1 MAGRWCQ
8 PGLGKARM
16 EARLAFGTRTI
27 APRPDF
33 APRCP
38 VSPDPHRPPRLT
50 GSRFAFQIKLRQL
63 TRRSPRLTVFVDGC
77 CWHGCPLH
85 ATSPKTNGAYWREKI
100 AANRTRAGTAAP
112 SWSFLVSVVGIL
124 LRRGRS
130 RVAASASKPTN
141 VHSLTLAAR
150 RERRSPF
157 RASGIRR
164 CLRVTEMPRWRGG
177 NLRSPSS
184 RSSLSCAPTVTP
196 VMPRLKRRRSVLER
210 LQSDYISLRTRTTG
224 CVPFG
229 RKISATTGD
238 RFPRSAAHNRP
249 CNSSN
254 VRRA

>member
-1 MAGRWCQ
+1 MQVMAGRWCQ

-130 RVAASASKPTN
+130 RVAASASKPTDADGCP
-141 VHSLTLAAR
+141 LAGAR
-150 RERRSPF
+150 
-157 RASGIRR
+157 GY
-164 CLRVTEMPRWRGG
+164 G
-177 NLRSPSS
+177 
-184 RSSLSCAPTVTP
+184 
-196 VMPRLKRRRSVLER
+196 
-210 LQSDYISLRTRTTG
+210 
-224 CVPFG
+224 
-229 RKISATTGD
+229 
-238 RFPRSAAHNRP
+238 
-249 CNSSN
+249 
-254 VRRA
+254 